1 MSTVFLGIGSNLGER
16 VDNCKRA
23 IELLKEEGLIIQ
35 KESSIYETE
44 PWGVKEQPIFMNMV
58 IEAETVMEPF
68 DLLRVLKNIENKMG
82 RKETFHWGPRVIDL
96 DILLYD
102 NVVINNEKLNIPH
115 KNMHERYFVLKPLSE
130 IAGDIRHPVLQLNI
144 KELLQRIKK

>member
-1 MSTVFLGIGSNLGER
+1 MSIVYLGIGSNLGDR

-23 IELLKEEGLIIQ
+23 IELLKEEGIIIQ

-44 PWGVKEQPIFMNMV
+44 PWGVKEQPIFVNMV

-68 DLLRVLKNIENKMG
+68 DLLRVLKNIEKKMG
-82 RKETFHWGPRVIDL
+82 RKETFHWGPRIIDL

-102 NVVINNEKLNIPH
+102 NMVINNEKLNIPH

>member
-1 MSTVFLGIGSNLGER
+1 MSTVYLGIGSNLGDR

-23 IELLKEEGLIIQ
+23 IELLKEEGIIIQ

-68 DLLRVLKNIENKMG
+68 DLLRVLKNIEKKMG
-82 RKETFHWGPRVIDL
+82 RKETFHWGPRIIDL

-102 NVVINNEKLNIPH
+102 NMVINNEKLNIPH

>member
-1 MSTVFLGIGSNLGER
+1 MSTVYLGIGSNLGDR

-23 IELLKEEGLIIQ
+23 IELLKEEGIIIQ

-44 PWGVKEQPIFMNMV
+44 PWGVKEQPIFVNMV

-68 DLLRVLKNIENKMG
+68 DLLRVLKNIEKKMG
-82 RKETFHWGPRVIDL
+82 RKETFHWGPRIIDL

-102 NVVINNEKLNIPH
+102 NMVINNEKLNIPH